1 MYVLLRGV
9 IVALHG
15 VTLTR
20 SAIVLLPTHTHWNNA
35 GQPTLLVR
43 KTLTLPPLSLS
54 LSLPILLLHLPPS
67 LPPSLPFPTK
77 TISQFLSVLP
87 AKVMK
92 LLEFIGF
99 SGERGKGLQQ
109 LEAAALS
116 PTFRGSLSTSFL
128 LAYYTVA
135 AVILGEHLSFL
146 SKKPG
151 TGLVARLLPFFKRE
165 GKLNIL

>member
-1 MYVLLRGV
+1 
-9 IVALHG
+9 
-15 VTLTR
+15 
-20 SAIVLLPTHTHWNNA
+20 
-35 GQPTLLVR
+35 
-43 KTLTLPPLSLS
+43 
-54 LSLPILLLHLPPS
+54 
-67 LPPSLPFPTK
+67 
-77 TISQFLSVLP
+77 
-87 AKVMK
+87 MK

-135 AVILGEHLSFL
+135 AVILGEDLSFL

-151 TGLVARLLPFFKRE
+151 TGLVVRLLPFSKGRE
-165 GKLNIL
+165 NLTFCNSLFHCAYDV